1 VIPVQARRAPLHRRS
16 RLSDFFQW
24 GPGRRT
30 ACSQQ
35 KTAGLTG
42 APDAPTVEEV
52 GGWIE
57 SFATRRGGRSTDW
70 IRAAWAAAAWSLAYN
85 ARCDELLGA
94 DATTRIRRLG
104 DKMLINTVSA
114 R

>member
-1 VIPVQARRAPLHRRS
+1 VHCRNRVDPTRRHALGLQH
-16 RLSDFFQW
+16 
-24 GPGRRT
+24 GR
-30 ACSQQ
+30 
-35 KTAGLTG
+35 GLTG

-94 DATTRIRRLG
+94 DADDSHPQACRQDADQYLANIGR
-104 DKMLINTVSA
+104 
-114 R
+114 